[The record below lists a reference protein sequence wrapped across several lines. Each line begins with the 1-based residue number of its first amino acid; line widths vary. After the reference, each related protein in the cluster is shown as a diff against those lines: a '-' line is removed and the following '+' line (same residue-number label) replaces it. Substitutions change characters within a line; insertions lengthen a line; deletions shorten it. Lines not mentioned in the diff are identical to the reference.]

1 LARSRHTDVDALSTG
16 PPSARPP
23 GRWRAEPRQASR
35 SRRVGRLVKG
45 LGLLAIAIIGAAVVV
60 GILVAPLFR
69 WQTAAVTLLIDQY
82 ELGTIEPVPYGSEDR
97 AALVTALAGHLGT
110 KLGTDVLDL
119 TGLESAAGLR
129 ELLLPRM
136 LRLDL
141 RPKDVMIAYVR
152 SQAIVVPP
160 SPGADPGSRTDP
172 IAGRACFLAS
182 DLSVAG
188 TRPRE
193 VVPIRDVVEAIGAA
207 PPYTTLHV
215 LDLGDVAWEPRLGV
229 LGNVVSRV
237 LDVDFA
243 HPQRDASHH
252 NWVLGS
258 HDLFQHSAVTTA
270 GGRTYFS
277 RAVELALA
285 GSADERPWGDGDGL
299 VELHEV
305 VPFVKAWT
313 AEWVRQTSGGRSV
326 QTPVLWKLGVGRIA
340 TSDIP
345 RDVPLIR
352 LARARPTKAI
362 SSATPSAPGTAKEPP
377 AGPPEPAAPDEPR
390 QVAPPPDAKP
400 AAGAK
405 PTMTGVRQTAA
416 AEAASPGPASAE
428 NRTGQQ
434 QAPTAPGAQG
444 STEPGAK
451 AAASTPPAAD
461 AAAPQ
466 ATDGTAAPADTPT
479 TNEPLPEPVKRPD
492 QPRPPA
498 DAWEALDR
506 FADRRHRTPAGG
518 PTTVFSAGPGP
529 VVVDFAPH
537 IWSRLFALVASA
549 DSRRR
554 GTGPLAERAEVA
566 FQKLGQDLAALW
578 AAWSTG
584 SGATAVRAATA
595 PTIKLQA
602 ALERVEDDAFASRWA
617 AAPASFTQAL
627 AARNDAIVV
636 LRSIIAVSGK
646 INGGAAAP
654 PIDPTRV
661 ATLLDKVNVLT
672 SLIRRTS
679 QTDAATGAVGLDPL
693 SSATRSL
700 VSETT
705 VTTELLRGVIRSL
718 VPDQGTRSESRG
730 FEGWVAALASP
741 AIGTDVR
748 TRIRQRLQGLHEAR
762 SSAHAA
768 NPAEGGPDP
777 FDGLP
782 QATGPLPVV
791 VELDEAIDRT
801 NLEFIAGRVLAIAGL
816 AEASIAGG
824 FANEPDSRNLTGD
837 IAAVRRAAADLPRT
851 TPDRKEAIAQIV
863 ALGGLVAHLEARV
876 AVVLGTLR
884 NKDGTPSRTL
894 DDVGASLLRVLDSR
908 DVAAIDRPIVAGI
921 PDWTPRTTTMLTFDV
936 RGDARRLSLT
946 TPLEGRIVLPG
957 NDPPPP
963 DATVRLTFDPA
974 DIRVVL
980 DGDRE
985 ARPGEPMRASN
996 LPFAGPALGL
1006 RILANRGR
1014 TANERATIALGIS
1027 VESATLSAMRDVELE
1042 RPARRDIALGV
1053 RRVPREPG
1061 MDASRYRFATRADP
1075 PNRPAGRETSAERFE
1090 VDLVA
1095 VPGAST
1101 AWEVAIENRADIP
1114 RTFTARLFSLPVL
1127 DPINSQSGRTRAAVW
1142 SDFCDA
1148 FEAGSV
1154 LPEPVATIEK
1164 LSLAAQSDATVV
1176 TFPPPAPKAELPP
1189 PQPAAGATPPAAPGP
1204 RPIGPD
1210 FAIMLEE
1217 TTPGE
1222 PKRAFFVR
1230 LKLSVEHPRQRLRAS
1245 ATWSRDER
1253 VVSVRVEPAAAS
1265 GVEGLPPEGLRVAL
1279 EPLPSAPLT
1288 APQPLGVRRGA
1299 TVLTRSRPTDV
1310 LTATWQGSDA
1320 DARAWLAV
1328 SVNGYPRAFVFI
1340 VDCSAAAD
1348 GIAQEPQDD
1357 FRAITFGGPRPAVPP
1372 AIKAPADAIPITL
1385 LVDAPPDS
1393 APPGDGGAAIAATQP
1408 VEAIVSLAFRAV
1420 RAGGMM
1426 AEGTQTVWTA
1436 VGDRQVTYTAEPPK
1450 GSAAIAVRADVADWS
1465 IAPTGEGYVDLD
1477 LVAEARLAAPGMAA
1491 AIKDTRTF
1499 VMDGRPP
1506 KVEVPPLMN
1515 ATVGRRLTVPVMA
1528 VDDPRESF
1536 ATAPG
1541 THIPGVSGVARVEWA
1556 LDLKGDGAPEAWAP
1570 AVGLGGGSYEIRL
1583 DTQPLPPGARLPL
1596 LVRATDRV
1604 GLAHPPSRVWID
1616 TSVAVAKGQINGKVV
1631 LQNRGERNVLVR
1643 IDGPNAPP
1651 PQRSGADGVFT
1662 FRDLDPG
1669 TYTLKATGPVRNRSY
1684 SSEATPAVVAAP
1696 PAPAPNVTLELK

>member
-1 LARSRHTDVDALSTG
+1 MSTG

-23 GRWRAEPRQASR
+23 GRWRAEPRQALR

-69 WQTAAVTLLIDQY
+69 WQTAAITLLIDQY

-97 AALVTALAGHLGT
+97 AAFGAALAGRLGT
-110 KLGTDVLDL
+110 KLGADVLDL
-119 TGLESAAGLR
+119 TGLESAVGLR

-152 SQAIVVPP
+152 SQAIVAPP
-160 SPGADPGSRTDP
+160 SPNAAPESRTDP
-172 IAGRACFLAS
+172 LAGRACFLAS
-182 DLSVAG
+182 DLSIAG

-193 VVPIRDVVEAIGAA
+193 LVPIRDVVEAIGASPA
-207 PPYTTLHV
+207 FTTLHV

-229 LGNVVSRV
+229 LGNVVPRV
-237 LDVDFA
+237 LDADFA
-243 HPQRDASHH
+243 APQRNASYHS
-252 NWVLGS
+252 WVLGS

-285 GSADERPWGDGDGL
+285 GSADEQPWGDGDGL

-313 AEWVRQTSGGRSV
+313 AEWVRQASGGRSV
-326 QTPVLWKLGVGRIA
+326 QTPVLWKLGVGRIK

-345 RDVPLIR
+345 LDVPLIR
-352 LARARPTKAI
+352 LSRAKPTKDI
-362 SSATPSAPGTAKEPP
+362 SAATPSASGTIKEP
-377 AGPPEPAAPDEPR
+377 AANRPEPAAQDEPR
-390 QVAPPPDAKP
+390 PVTPSPDAKP
-400 AAGAK
+400 AAGAAS
-405 PTMTGVRQTAA
+405 TATGVRQTAA
-416 AEAASPGPASAE
+416 TEASPAPAE

-434 QAPTAPGAQG
+434 QAPVAAGTQGAA
-444 STEPGAK
+444 EPGAK
-451 AAASTPPAAD
+451 GAASPPPAAD

-466 ATDGTAAPADTPT
+466 ATDGTAAPAGAPT
-479 TNEPLPEPVKRPD
+479 TKETLPEPVKTPD

-506 FADRRHRTPAGG
+506 FANRRHRNASDRPKTA
-518 PTTVFSAGPGP
+518 FSAGPAP
-529 VVVDFAPH
+529 VVVDFSPH
-537 IWSRLFALVASA
+537 IWSRLFSLVASA
-549 DSRRR
+549 DSRRW

-566 FQKLGQDLAALW
+566 FQKLGEDLAALW
-578 AAWSTG
+578 DAWSTG
-584 SGATAVRAATA
+584 SSVTAVRLVTT

-602 ALERVEDDAFASRWA
+602 ALKRVEEDAFASRWA
-617 AAPASFTQAL
+617 AAPASFTRAL

-636 LRSIIAVSGK
+636 LRSIITVSGK

-654 PIDPTRV
+654 PIDPARV
-661 ATLLDKVNVLT
+661 ATLIDKVNVLT

-679 QTDAATGAVGLDPL
+679 QADAATGAVGLDPL

-705 VTTELLRGVIRSL
+705 VATELLRGVIRSL
-718 VPDQGTRSESRG
+718 VPDQGARSESRG

-748 TRIRQRLQGLHEAR
+748 SLIRQRLQGLHEAR
-762 SSAHAA
+762 SPATAA
-768 NPAEGGPDP
+768 NPAEGGGDP
-777 FDGLP
+777 LAGLP
-782 QATGPLPVV
+782 QAAGPLPVV

-816 AEASIAGG
+816 AEASIGMDASG
-824 FANEPDSRNLTGD
+824 FADAPEYRNLTGD

-876 AVVLGTLR
+876 ADVLGTLR
-884 NKDGTPSRTL
+884 TKDGTPNRTL

-908 DVAAIDRPIVAGI
+908 DVAAIDRSIVAGI
-921 PDWTPRTTTMLTFDV
+921 PDWTPRTTTTLAFDV
-936 RGDARRLSLT
+936 RGEARRLSLT
-946 TPLEGRIVLPG
+946 TPLEGRIVVPG

-963 DATVRLTFDPA
+963 DAMVRLSFDPA
-974 DIRVVL
+974 DIRVVI

-985 ARPGEPMRASN
+985 ARPGEPVPARN
-996 LPFAGPALGL
+996 LPFAGPTLGL

-1014 TANERATIALGIS
+1014 TANERPTIVLGIS
-1027 VESATLSAMRDVELE
+1027 VESATLSAIKDVDLEL
-1042 RPARRDIALGV
+1042 PARRDIALGV
-1053 RRVPREPG
+1053 RRMPREPG
-1061 MDASRYRFATRADP
+1061 MDASRYRFAMRADP
-1075 PNRPAGRETSAERFE
+1075 PNRPAGRETSAQRFE

-1101 AWEVAIENRADIP
+1101 AWEVAIENRADIA

-1164 LSLAAQSDATVV
+1164 LSLAAQSDPTVV

-1189 PQPAAGATPPAAPGP
+1189 PQPAANATPPAAAGP

-1253 VVSVRVEPAAAS
+1253 VISVRLEPAAAS

-1279 EPLPSAPLT
+1279 EPLPSAPLA

-1357 FRAITFGGPRPAVPP
+1357 FRAITFSGPRPAVPP

-1393 APPGDGGAAIAATQP
+1393 APPADGGAAVAATQP
-1408 VEAIVSLAFRAV
+1408 PEAIVSLAFRAV

-1436 VGDRQVTYTAEPPK
+1436 VGDRQMTYTAEPPK

-1491 AIKDTRTF
+1491 ALKDTRTF

-1506 KVEVPPLMN
+1506 RVEVPPLVN

-1570 AVGLGGGSYEIRL
+1570 AVGLGNGNYEIRL
-1583 DTQPLPPGARLPL
+1583 DTQPLPPGARVPL

>member
-1 LARSRHTDVDALSTG
+1 L
-16 PPSARPP
+16 
-23 GRWRAEPRQASR
+23 R

-69 WQTAAVTLLIDQY
+69 WQTAAITLLIDQY

-97 AALVTALAGHLGT
+97 AAFGAALAGRLGT
-110 KLGTDVLDL
+110 KLGADVLDI
-119 TGLESAAGLR
+119 TGLESAVGLR

-152 SQAIVVPP
+152 SQAIVAPP
-160 SPGADPGSRTDP
+160 SPNAAPESRTDP
-172 IAGRACFLAS
+172 LAGRACFLAS
-182 DLSVAG
+182 DLSIAG

-193 VVPIRDVVEAIGAA
+193 LVPIRDVVEAIGAA
-207 PPYTTLHV
+207 PPFTTLHV
-215 LDLGDVAWEPRLGV
+215 LDLGDVAWEPRIGV
-229 LGNVVSRV
+229 LANVVPRV
-237 LDVDFA
+237 LDVDFT
-243 HPQRDASHH
+243 HPQRDASYH
-252 NWVLGS
+252 NWILGS

-277 RAVELALA
+277 RAVELALG
-285 GSADERPWGDGDGL
+285 GSADEQPWGDGDGL

-313 AEWVRQTSGGRSV
+313 AEWVREASGGRSV
-326 QTPVLWKLGVGRIA
+326 QTPVLWKLGVGRIE

-345 RDVPLIR
+345 QDVPLIR
-352 LARARPTKAI
+352 LSRAKPTKDI
-362 SSATPSAPGTAKEPP
+362 SAATPSASGTVKEP
-377 AGPPEPAAPDEPR
+377 AANRPEPAGQGEPR
-390 QVAPPPDAKP
+390 PVTPSPDAKP
-400 AAGAK
+400 AAGAAS
-405 PTMTGVRQTAA
+405 TATGVRQTAA
-416 AEAASPGPASAE
+416 TEASPAPAE

-434 QAPTAPGAQG
+434 QAPVAAGTQGAA
-444 STEPGAK
+444 EPGAK
-451 AAASTPPAAD
+451 AAASPPPAAD

-466 ATDGTAAPADTPT
+466 ATDGTAAPAGAPT
-479 TNEPLPEPVKRPD
+479 TKEALPEPVKTPD

-506 FADRRHRTPAGG
+506 FADRRHRNASDRPK
-518 PTTVFSAGPGP
+518 TVFSAGPAP
-529 VVVDFAPH
+529 VVVDFSPH
-537 IWSRLFALVASA
+537 IWSRLFSLVASA
-549 DSRRR
+549 DSRRW

-566 FQKLGQDLAALW
+566 FQKLGEDLAALW
-578 AAWSTG
+578 DAWSTG
-584 SGATAVRAATA
+584 SSVTAVRLVTT

-617 AAPASFTQAL
+617 AAPASFTRAL

-636 LRSIIAVSGK
+636 LRSIIDVSGK
-646 INGGAAAP
+646 ISGGAAAP
-654 PIDPTRV
+654 PIDPARI

-700 VSETT
+700 VSETL
-705 VTTELLRGVIRSL
+705 VATELLRGVIRSL

-741 AIGTDVR
+741 AIGSDVR

-762 SSAHAA
+762 SAA
-768 NPAEGGPDP
+768 TAVSPAEGGRDP

-782 QATGPLPVV
+782 QAAGPLPVV

-816 AEASIAGG
+816 AEASVGMDASG
-824 FANEPDSRNLTGD
+824 FADAPDYRSITGH
-837 IAAVRRAAADLPRT
+837 IAAIRRAAAVLPQT
-851 TPDRKEAIAQIV
+851 APDRKEAIAQIV

-876 AVVLGTLR
+876 ADVLGALR
-884 NKDGTPSRTL
+884 NKDGTPSNTL

-908 DVAAIDRPIVAGI
+908 DVATIDRPIVAGM
-921 PDWTPRTTTMLTFDV
+921 PDWTPRTTTMLAFDV
-936 RGDARRLSLT
+936 RGEARRLSLT
-946 TPLEGRIVLPG
+946 TPLEGRIVVPG

-963 DATVRLTFDPA
+963 DATVRLSFDPA
-974 DIRVVL
+974 DIRVVI

-985 ARPGEPMRASN
+985 ARPGEPVPARN
-996 LPFAGPALGL
+996 LPFAGPTLGL

-1014 TANERATIALGIS
+1014 TANERPTIVLGIS
-1027 VESATLSAMRDVELE
+1027 VESATLSAIKDVDLEL
-1042 RPARRDIALGV
+1042 PARRDIALGV

-1061 MDASRYRFATRADP
+1061 MDASRYRFAMRADP

-1101 AWEVAIENRADIP
+1101 AWEVAIENRADIA

-1127 DPINSQSGRTRAAVW
+1127 DPINSQSGRTRASVW

-1164 LSLAAQSDATVV
+1164 LSLAAQSDPTVV
-1176 TFPPPAPKAELPP
+1176 SFPPPAPKAELPP
-1189 PQPAAGATPPAAPGP
+1189 PQPAAGPIPPAAAGP

-1253 VVSVRVEPAAAS
+1253 VVSVRLEPAAAS

-1393 APPGDGGAAIAATQP
+1393 APPGDGGAAVATTQP
-1408 VEAIVSLAFRAV
+1408 PEAIVSLAFRAV

-1491 AIKDTRTF
+1491 ALKDTRTF

-1506 KVEVPPLMN
+1506 RVEVPPLVN

-1570 AVGLGGGSYEIRL
+1570 AVGLGNGNYEIRL
-1583 DTQPLPPGARLPL
+1583 DTQPLPPGARVPL